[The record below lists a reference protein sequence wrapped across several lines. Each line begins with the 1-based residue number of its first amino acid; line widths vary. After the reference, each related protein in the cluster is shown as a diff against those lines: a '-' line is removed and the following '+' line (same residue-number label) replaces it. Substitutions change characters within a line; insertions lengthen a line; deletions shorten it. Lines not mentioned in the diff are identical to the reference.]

1 MAALLLLWAASA
13 NVVATSAKQ
22 AGCSSTDQ
30 GGGMR
35 RGVIAAHLMH
45 ERPQSSCEQG
55 SASDISTTAAA
66 KILSR
71 AVNNLTESFI
81 EIG

>member
-1 MAALLLLWAASA
+1 
-13 NVVATSAKQ
+13 
-22 AGCSSTDQ
+22 
-30 GGGMR
+30 
-35 RGVIAAHLMH
+35 MH
-45 ERPQSSCEQG
+45 EQPQPSCEQG

-71 AVNNLTESFI
+71 AVNDLTESFI

>member
-1 MAALLLLWAASA
+1 M
-13 NVVATSAKQ
+13 
-22 AGCSSTDQ
+22 
-30 GGGMR
+30 
-35 RGVIAAHLMH
+35 AAHLMH
-45 ERPQSSCEQG
+45 EQPQSSCEQG

-71 AVNNLTESFI
+71 AVNDLTESFI

>member
-1 MAALLLLWAASA
+1 MGISCALTW
-13 NVVATSAKQ
+13 TTTHK
-22 AGCSSTDQ
+22 GCSSTDRC
-30 GGGMR
+30 GGKR
-35 RGVIAAHLMH
+35 RGVIAAHLMDEH
-45 ERPQSSCEQG
+45 PQSSSEQG

-71 AVNNLTESFI
+71 AVNDLTESFI